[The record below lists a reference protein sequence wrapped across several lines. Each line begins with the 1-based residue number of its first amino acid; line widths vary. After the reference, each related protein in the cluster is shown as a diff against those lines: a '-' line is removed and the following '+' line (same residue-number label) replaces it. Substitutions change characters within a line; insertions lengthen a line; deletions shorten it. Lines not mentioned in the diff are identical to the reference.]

1 MNVTKTFTQRK
12 LNSYGEET
20 KIIKV
25 DIDYNTIPQK
35 TKNTFSLLSLLIVK
49 KINQWE

>member
-12 LNSYGEET
+12 LNSYGEEI
-20 KIIKV
+20 KILKV
-25 DIDYNTIPQK
+25 DIHYNTIPQK
-35 TKNTFSLLSLLIVK
+35 TKNTFSLLLLLIVK